1 MKEIDV
7 ISVLLIIKIVRSTF
21 GKTFLFDLFITD
33 ISYHFYICELKKNH
47 KLLFVGIYKQGKV
60 DILLSKICDHQHM
73 PTNIIGGD
81 LF

>member
-60 DILLSKICDHQHM
+60 DISICPQTLLGVICFIFWGV
-73 PTNIIGGD
+73 PS
-81 LF
+81 